1 MFTNNSYSMKRLIT
15 FAFVFLFSLPIF
27 AQLVH
32 VKGVK
37 GLFSEFN
44 YQKNGYSVGLGFYK
58 IQTKKFIWK
67 TSAEFH
73 STKQE
78 STTTNHYNVFG
89 ESCFNFLSFKQ
100 QVFFNISGGVAFGF
114 EQLKDNVFSGSKSS
128 PVLAESVGLNI
139 EWCPIEK
146 LTTAINFRQRFTQF
160 NRNGNAYF
168 MIGLSVQYNFN

>member
-1 MFTNNSYSMKRLIT
+1 MKRLIT
-15 FAFVFLFSLPIF
+15 FAFIFLFSLPIY

-44 YQKNGYSVGLGFYK
+44 YQKNGYSVALGFYK

-78 STTTNHYNVFG
+78 NTSTFHYNVFG

-100 QVFFNISGGVAFGF
+100 QVFFNLSGGVAFGF

-128 PVLAESVGLNI
+128 PVLAESVGFNI

-160 NRNGNAYF
+160 NKNGSAYY
-168 MIGLSVQYNFN
+168 MIGLSVQYNLN